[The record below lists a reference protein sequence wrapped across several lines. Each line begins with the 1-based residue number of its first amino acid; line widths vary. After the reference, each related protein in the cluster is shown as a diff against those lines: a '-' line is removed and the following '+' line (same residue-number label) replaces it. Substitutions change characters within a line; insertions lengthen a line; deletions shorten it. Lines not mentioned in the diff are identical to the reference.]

1 MRIRTFLLLLL
12 TLCLLSACASPDAS
26 DGVRVMTLNG
36 PTGFGF
42 AHMMVQNAASDAYAF
57 SVESDASAV
66 SAALLSGN
74 ADIAALPTN
83 AAAALYAKTEGGI
96 RVIALN
102 TLGVLHLVT
111 ADPAIRSLE
120 DLAGKTVFA
129 PAQNPTFIT
138 QILLDQLG
146 VRDAV
151 IDNRYAQPADL
162 RTALAAGEVSAAILP
177 EPMVSLACMA
187 NDKLRSVCDLS
198 SVWERFFPENSLA
211 QGCLVVRSAFADA
224 HPALLEDFLR
234 EYAASVT
241 YAVSHPSEAAQ
252 EIVQAGILANADAT
266 QSAIGGCGLVCL
278 TGDDM
283 REALGAYYAILFK
296 AAPQAVGGALP
307 GDDFYA

>member
-1 MRIRTFLLLLL
+1 MRIRIFLLLLL

-26 DGVRVMTLNG
+26 DGIRVMTLNG

-42 AHMMVQNAASDAYAF
+42 AHMMVQNADSDAYAF

-138 QILLDQLG
+138 QILLDRLG
-146 VRDAV
+146 VRDAS

-162 RTALAAGEVSAAILP
+162 RTALAAGEVSTAILP

-187 NDKLRSVCDLS
+187 NDTLRSVCDLS

-234 EYAASVT
+234 EYAASVA
-241 YAVSHPSEAAQ
+241 YAVSHPSEASQ
-252 EIVQAGILANADAT
+252 EIVQAGILANADAAR
-266 QSAIGGCGLVCL
+266 SAIGGCGLVCL
-278 TGDDM
+278 TGDDL
-283 REALGAYYAILFK
+283 REALGAYYAILFE

-307 GDDFYA
+307 DEDFYA